1 MANSFIILA
10 ELKNRD
16 QSLQGRP
23 IRSPSRSLSNFR
35 YHLLATFDFKILV
48 KMTGLEYV
56 ISDATEIVPTRLYML
71 TYNIDANAPQLCNVF
86 AARVVCFFILSIY
99 VHLLLGGHRLS
110 EDGFS
115 AAALKLG
122 RLGRLIAKNQKKPSE
137 TKSPMRTATEAL
149 FSGFSSGTLA
159 LAALIF
165 GRHLMV
171 ANAADGRAVLCRN
184 GEAIDMSRDHK
195 PIYLP

>member
-10 ELKNRD
+10 ELKNID

-23 IRSPSRSLSNFR
+23 IHSPSRLLSNFL

-48 KMTGLEYV
+48 FWSLFFCCGIVLEDQRIDLLV
-56 ISDATEIVPTRLYML
+56 L
-71 TYNIDANAPQLCNVF
+71 TLD
-86 AARVVCFFILSIY
+86 
-99 VHLLLGGHRLS
+99 
-110 EDGFS
+110 
-115 AAALKLG
+115 
-122 RLGRLIAKNQKKPSE
+122 AKNQNKHSE
-137 TKSPMRTATEAL
+137 TKPPMVHNLSHHFSSEAL
-149 FSGFSSGTLA
+149 FSGFSSGTSA

-165 GRHLMV
+165 GRNLMV
-171 ANAADGRAVLCRN
+171 AKAADGRAILCRN

>member
-71 TYNIDANAPQLCNVF
+71 TYNIDAN
-86 AARVVCFFILSIY
+86 
-99 VHLLLGGHRLS
+99 
-110 EDGFS
+110 
-115 AAALKLG
+115 
-122 RLGRLIAKNQKKPSE
+122 LIAKNQKKPSE
-137 TKSPMRTATEAL
+137 TKPPMVHNLSHHFLPRTATEAL
-149 FSGFSSGTLA
+149 FSGFSSGTSA

-184 GEAIDMSRDHK
+184 GEAIDMYRDHK

>member
-71 TYNIDANAPQLCNVF
+71 TYNIDAN
-86 AARVVCFFILSIY
+86 
-99 VHLLLGGHRLS
+99 
-110 EDGFS
+110 
-115 AAALKLG
+115 
-122 RLGRLIAKNQKKPSE
+122 LIAKNQKKPSE